1 MTQTLQSRVEIF
13 ATAIIEG
20 KTQADAYRLA
30 YPASKNWDNQKVA
43 QKASVFARSKPVKE
57 RIADLRAKAAQANE
71 IRATDILAELKRLA
85 FFDIRKLVDAEGNPL
100 PVNQL
105 PDDVAAALVGL
116 DIVQFGN
123 ADAGRGT
130 VMKIKMADKLGA
142 LTTLARH
149 LGLLSDKL
157 KIGEDQDNPLSSL
170 LAFLQA
176 GAGRIKP
183 GGAK

>member
-30 YPASKNWDNQKVA
+30 YPASKSWENQKVA
-43 QKASVFARSKPVKE
+43 QKASAFAKSKPVKE
-57 RIADLRAKAAQANE
+57 RIEGLRSKAMKANE
-71 IRATDILAELKRLA
+71 VTAERVIAGLSQLA
-85 FFDIRKLVDAEGNPL
+85 FFDIRKLVDDDGNPL
-100 PVNQL
+100 PVSKL

-149 LGLLSDKL
+149 LGLLNDKL
-157 KIGEDQDNPLSSL
+157 KLGEDQDNPLTSL
-170 LAFLQA
+170 VAFLQA
-176 GAGRIKP
+176 GAGRIRP
-183 GGAK
+183 GGVK